1 MNYRA
6 YGSYSGG
13 LARSLNHIPAH
24 IKIISFMTEFG
35 VGNCLDLTVI
45 IDLICLQ
52 LNYLSDNY
60 STGDLNI
67 NS

>member
-1 MNYRA
+1 
-6 YGSYSGG
+6 
-13 LARSLNHIPAH
+13 
-24 IKIISFMTEFG
+24 MTELG
-35 VGNCLDLTVI
+35 VGNCLDLTII

-52 LNYLSDNY
+52 LNYFSDNC